1 MAHPDPATV
10 TQLLEAARGGNRAAL
25 DSLFPLVYDELRAR
39 ARQQRLHWQGDHTLN
54 TTALVHE
61 AYLKLI
67 VQEQAQWSS
76 RAHFFSIAA
85 KAMRHIL
92 LDYARRRKAQKRGGN
107 QKKLSLEEMR
117 EEGKEPLVLT
127 EEHAESLL
135 ALEEA
140 LTRLETISEREARV
154 VECRF
159 FGGMTIK
166 ETAEALNLSTTTVSR
181 AWTMAQTWLYQEMHR
196 DD

>member
-1 MAHPDPATV
+1 MAHLDPATV

-67 VQEQAQWSS
+67 DQEQAKWSS

-107 QKKLSLEEMR
+107 HQKLSLEEMR
-117 EEGKEPLVLT
+117 EGGKEPLVLT